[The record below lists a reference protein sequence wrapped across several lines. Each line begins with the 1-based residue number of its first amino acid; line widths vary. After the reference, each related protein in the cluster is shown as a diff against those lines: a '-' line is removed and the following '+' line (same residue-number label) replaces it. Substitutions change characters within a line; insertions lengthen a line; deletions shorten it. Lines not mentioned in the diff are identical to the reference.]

1 MARPGKR
8 GTVRNSL
15 IDARSTLK
23 DARIW
28 SGWLDAE
35 VLLAHVL
42 QQERAWLHAHPE
54 RPLTATER
62 RRFRDLISRRAAY
75 EPVAYLTGEREFY
88 GHAIRV
94 SPAVL
99 IPRPDT
105 EILVE
110 QAVEWLR
117 DHPQARR
124 VIDLGTGSGAIAIAI
139 AKAVPSIRVTAID
152 LDARTVRVAEANVA
166 EHRLVSRVTVR
177 RRNLLQGT
185 PAADLIAANLPYLS
199 AARRRT
205 GGPELAYEPEA
216 ALDGGKDGLD
226 LIRRAIE
233 QAPAVIRPGGCL
245 LFECD
250 PLQARPI
257 VQLARRTWPTVKVS
271 VHKDLAG
278 RERVVQLE
286 V

>member
-54 RPLTATER
+54 RPLTATQR

-110 QAVEWLR
+110 LAVEWLR

-257 VQLARRTWPTVKVS
+257 EQLARRTWPTVKVS